1 MLARSS
7 GWATCPL
14 YRSDQLDVERE
25 VEICNSSEIK
35 VSFCLFFIYSLDNLS
50 ISYALQYS
58 FLMISVN
65 LIASVFFFGNNQN
78 LHLLVRAAEN
88 LYPELPGSLGGL
100 YTE

>member
-7 GWATCPL
+7 GWATL

-35 VSFCLFFIYSLDNLS
+35 VLFCLFFIYSLDNLS

-78 LHLLVRAAEN
+78 LHLLVHAAEN
-88 LYPELPGSLGGL
+88 LYPELPGSLGDL